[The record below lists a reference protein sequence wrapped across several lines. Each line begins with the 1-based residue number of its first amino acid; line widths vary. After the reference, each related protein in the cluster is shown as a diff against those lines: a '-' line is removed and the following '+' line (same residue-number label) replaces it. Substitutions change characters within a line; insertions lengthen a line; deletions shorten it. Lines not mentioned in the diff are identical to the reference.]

1 MDLVAMAFFNGL
13 VAFSIFRFT
22 FNIDPR
28 RHALFL
34 LALIPVGSFAYMVF
48 IPMLFLGACAALLG
62 TTIGGV
68 VYMAGAIYPKSDLDI
83 KDKKILSIFNSIL
96 FVVISVIT
104 IYIYPAAKTAEPI
117 KKVFGDLGFNVVI
130 GTIFLL
136 SAANIFANTVSWRIG
151 KSDEGTDS

>member
-22 FNIDPR
+22 FAIDPR

-48 IPMLFLGACAALLG
+48 IPMLLLGACAALLG

-68 VYMAGAIYPKSDLDI
+68 VYMAGAICPKSDLEI
-83 KDKKILSIFNSIL
+83 KDKKTLILVNSIL
-96 FVVISVIT
+96 FVAISLIT
-104 IYIYPAAKTAEPI
+104 LYIYPAAKIAEPI
-117 KKVFGDLGFNVVI
+117 QKAFGDIGFYVVT
-130 GTIFLL
+130 GTILLL
-136 SAANIFANTVSWRIG
+136 SAANILANVVSWRIG
-151 KSDEGTDS
+151 KTHG